1 MKLIKLKLKYKI
13 YKYDVVPLLPPRIRI
28 FMNGEFPISF
38 FFFICLSSPPPSPP
52 LPFQKKTMLRAC
64 LLCKIY
70 TNLQMICFPII
81 LKVFPGNFQKHA
93 RLSQI
98 FNSDFVSWWIFM
110 EGGRGSHIYSGITQ
124 FDLKHLV
131 IQTFYGVSK

>member
-1 MKLIKLKLKYKI
+1 MRLIKLKLKYKI
-13 YKYDVVPLLPPRIRI
+13 SKYVVPLLPPWIRI
-28 FMNGEFPISF
+28 FMNGEFPIS
-38 FFFICLSSPPPSPP
+38 SSFLFACQDHVPPPPP

-64 LLCKIY
+64 LLCKTY
-70 TNLQMICFPII
+70 TNLQMICFLII

-98 FNSDFVSWWIFM
+98 FNSEFVSWWIFM
-110 EGGRGSHIYSGITQ
+110 EGGVSHIYSGITK

-131 IQTFYGVSK
+131 IKTFYGVSK